1 MDNYNEFIICYCK
14 YCNKEHKS
22 KNSLLQHEARC
33 KNNPNRLIPK
43 NFGWKKGKTRVSP
56 TKGKIW
62 ITNGILNKVVFES
75 EFKNT
80 YAKDG
85 WYRGVNDEFKN
96 KISLKTTGRAST
108 FEKEEERKKKISNT
122 MKKKHFGGY
131 VRGSGRGKK
140 GWYKG
145 VFCDSSWELAYV
157 IYNIEHNIKF
167 EQCCESFSYEYE
179 NETHKYYPDFK
190 ENDVYVEIKNFNSK
204 KFIAKL
210 EQFPFKIKVL
220 YKEDI
225 KPYLDYVISKYGE
238 DFTRLYETN
247 GG

>member
-145 VFCDSSWELAYV
+145 VFCDSSWELAFLYYYLENNLYIKRCTEKRKYV
-157 IYNIEHNIKF
+157 YNGEERVYI
-167 EQCCESFSYEYE
+167 
-179 NETHKYYPDFK
+179 PDFVT
-190 ENDVYVEIKNFNSK
+190 NDGVVEIKGYETEQSIEKKLQNPDIKILYYNDMKFYIDFVTNRFGK
-204 KFIAKL
+204 KFYEK
-210 EQFPFKIKVL
+210 
-220 YKEDI
+220 
-225 KPYLDYVISKYGE
+225 
-238 DFTRLYETN
+238 LYE
-247 GG
+247 